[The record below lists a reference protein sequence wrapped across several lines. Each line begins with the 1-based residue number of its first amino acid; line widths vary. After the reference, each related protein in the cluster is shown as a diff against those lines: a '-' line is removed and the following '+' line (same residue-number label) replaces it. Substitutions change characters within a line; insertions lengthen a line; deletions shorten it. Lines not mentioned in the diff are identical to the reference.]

1 VCALAPHSIAGGAPS
16 RVLGCERVEVGAF
29 SVLMRVTVALE
40 GVPPRRAAGARL
52 VVLDG
57 GQERRERALPGP
69 VPAQAAV
76 LSLGFALVPDA
87 TAIALELD
95 GRRLTL
101 PQPRVRPLG
110 APASLAERLAAPH
123 ARASRGGSAPA
134 SVERRSL
141 ANALRAA
148 EQQLGASQA
157 GLAQARATSARLQDE
172 RDAAQ
177 RAAAHAEAAAHD
189 ATARAEALASAPA
202 VAVTESPA
210 PRGMSRRRTLAG
222 AVCALGT
229 GALVAGL
236 LVWPA
241 GGGAGAHGG
250 RGVAAAAGSSAATGV
265 GAPVPSLTDPLAGRL
280 GIPAEYL
287 SLYRAAGAR
296 YGLDWTRLAAVGAVE
311 SVHGQ
316 ALAAG
321 VTSGAN
327 HRGASGPAQFLAAT
341 WNRFGVDGDGDGARD
356 PHNPADA
363 IPAMASYLRASGA
376 PEDWRG
382 ALRTYNHSDVYA
394 SAVERLAASYRRVGG
409 LSSSSR
415 R

>member
-1 VCALAPHSIAGGAPS
+1 MCALAPHSIAGGAPS

-40 GVPPRRAAGARL
+40 DVPPRRAALARL
-52 VVLDG
+52 VVLDR

-69 VPAQAAV
+69 VPSQAAV

-87 TAIALELD
+87 MAVALELD

-101 PQPRVRPLG
+101 PAPRVRPLG

-123 ARASRGGSAPA
+123 ARPSRGGSAPA

-148 EQQLGASQA
+148 EQQLGVIQA
-157 GLAQARATSARLQDE
+157 GLAEARATSARLEAE
-172 RDAAQ
+172 RDEAQ
-177 RAAAHAEAAAHD
+177 RAAARAEAAAHD
-189 ATARAEALASAPA
+189 ATARCDALASAP
-202 VAVTESPA
+202 VVGDPTPA
-210 PRGMSRRRTLAG
+210 RWMSRRRTLAG

-241 GGGAGAHGG
+241 GGGAGDRGG
-250 RGVAAAAGSSAATGV
+250 RGVAAAAGSPSAGGV
-265 GAPVPSLTDPLAGRL
+265 APAPTFADPLAGRL
-280 GIPAEYL
+280 DIPSQYL

-327 HRGASGPAQFLAAT
+327 HRGASGPAQFLAST
-341 WNRFGVDGDGDGARD
+341 WDRFGVDGDGDGVRD
-356 PHNPADA
+356 PHDPDDA
-363 IPAMASYLRASGA
+363 IVSMASYLRASGA
-376 PEDWRG
+376 PGDWRG

-394 SAVERLAASYRRVGG
+394 SAVERLAASYRRVA
-409 LSSSSR
+409 R
-415 R
+415 